1 MWLARGNTSRQHR
14 EIGLYKVTLDPKL
27 PKYIQILDIFGS
39 AKIQPDVVQPPG
51 SQKITVGD
59 AGAVD
64 RVEFSGGTRA
74 DRLHDLVRDRCARCI
89 YNSGRHWEEAEYQQ
103 RRPKEDHAALC
114 PRCFYGYRR
123 MTKSGTT
130 YKPTCKKCAEHKK
143 NGRTRRH
150 SSSASAS
157 EEVGVAESSQQRNTG
172 TSASTL
178 RPSSGDII
186 SPRPR
191 AEPSRAC
198 ATGTHVERQGA
209 SARSS

>member
-51 SQKITVGD
+51 SQKITFGD

-89 YNSGRHWEEAEYQQ
+89 YNSGRHWEEAEV
-103 RRPKEDHAALC
+103 PAAQAEGG
-114 PRCFYGYRR
+114 PRGALPPLLLRLQ
-123 MTKSGTT
+123 
-130 YKPTCKKCAEHKK
+130 AHD
-143 NGRTRRH
+143 
-150 SSSASAS
+150 
-157 EEVGVAESSQQRNTG
+157 EVWH
-172 TSASTL
+172 
-178 RPSSGDII
+178 
-186 SPRPR
+186 
-191 AEPSRAC
+191 
-198 ATGTHVERQGA
+198 HVQA
-209 SARSS
+209 YV

>member
-74 DRLHDLVRDRCARCI
+74 DRLRDLVRDRCARCI

-103 RRPKEDHAALC
+103 RRPKED
-114 PRCFYGYRR
+114 PRR
-123 MTKSGTT
+123 
-130 YKPTCKKCAEHKK
+130 
-143 NGRTRRH
+143 
-150 SSSASAS
+150 SAP
-157 EEVGVAESSQQRNTG
+157 VAFT
-172 TSASTL
+172 
-178 RPSSGDII
+178 
-186 SPRPR
+186 
-191 AEPSRAC
+191 
-198 ATGTHVERQGA
+198 ATGA
-209 SARSS
+209 